1 MRISVF
7 VIFLILFTYTYA
19 QTIEYLGG
27 LEGTDVGYFNVHIRD
42 IAVNSQGEIYI
53 AIPNRIIKRTVDGQF
68 ERVAGKGVSNR
79 FVDGNYPDT
88 VKANRIPID
97 PVRLVVNLDD
107 EIIFTDSKETGT
119 PGIWLRKLQEKNGE
133 YYMEKIAGT
142 GAPCYSNLPCLEQ
155 SVDMNVYHN
164 SLPFRGMDTP
174 IAINGEGMIFFAGSL
189 SAEGY
194 EGYDNREVN
203 SILYAVS
210 NDQILHCVSGKQ
222 MDDPGIP
229 SRIPFRFDEIIY
241 LQYTTSQKLI
251 VGTKSQPE
259 QYQFYEIDLPSNQ
272 ILDIDRF
279 DYDSAGFYW
288 LNSIRQWIVGT
299 KSMKQ
304 FGSTIDFS
312 IFSNR
317 SATTY
322 IGAVRLI
329 IPNPNVIMKMSPGQP
344 YLYILT
350 TNNFSQAQLNLLNFI
365 NSAYQQFS
373 EYNLNESVLW
383 RIDLSQFENQ
393 TEVDIWSVHQ

>member
-7 VIFLILFTYTYA
+7 VISFILFTYTNA

-68 ERVAGKGVSNR
+68 ERVGGKGVSNR
-79 FVDGNYPDT
+79 FVDENYPDI

-107 EIIFTDSKETGT
+107 EIIFADTKETGT
-119 PGIWLRKLQEKNGE
+119 PGIWLRKLLERNGE
-133 YYMEKIAGT
+133 YYIQKIAGT

-155 SVDMNVYHN
+155 SVDLNVYHN
-164 SLPFRGMDTP
+164 PLPFRGMDTP
-174 IAINGEGMIFFAGSL
+174 IAINGDGMIFFAGSL

-194 EGYDNREVN
+194 EGYNNSEVN

-210 NDQILHCVSGKQ
+210 NDRILHCVSGKQ

-229 SRIPFRFDEIIY
+229 SRIPFQFDEITF
-241 LQYTTSQKLI
+241 LQFTASQTLI

-259 QYQFYEIDLPSNQ
+259 NYQFYEVDLASSQ
-272 ILDIDRF
+272 IQDLARF

-288 LNSIRQWIVGT
+288 WNSNRQWIVGT
-299 KSMKQ
+299 KSIKQ

-322 IGAVRLI
+322 IGAVRLK

-350 TNNFSQAQLNLLNFI
+350 TNNFLQAQLNLLNYI

-373 EYNLNESVLW
+373 EHNLNESVLW
-383 RIDLSQFENQ
+383 RIDLSQYANQ
-393 TEVDIWSVHQ
+393 ADVDIWSVHQ